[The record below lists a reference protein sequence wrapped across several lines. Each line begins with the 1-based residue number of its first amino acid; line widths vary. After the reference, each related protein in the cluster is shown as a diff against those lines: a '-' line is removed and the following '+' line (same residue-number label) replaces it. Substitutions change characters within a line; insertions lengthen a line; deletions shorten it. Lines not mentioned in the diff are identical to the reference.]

1 MTFNEYNEK
10 VLEVDELTK
19 YNCKYSNY
27 YFGDTRIFSVK
38 IDKEEYKLLFHKF
51 STMVELASSIDSFR
65 NLIVNRLKQSISAV
79 LRVMDNISNRKFI
92 DIFPRYVTDYDGA
105 AEISDLYNEHSF
117 IESNNEH
124 ISIYGLD
131 QEIYSAILWLL
142 YYRVFIEKKD
152 GIELLE
158 SLQEPQLVVQRLGID
173 IESSLIYKDNLVI
186 VNDGNN
192 EDILNNN
199 RKTAEIVK
207 RLSMQRFRALNID
220 VNKVSETNR
229 TFYCRL
235 NIPEY
240 VTDSTLIDFYNKAFD
255 LIVFNNEAK
264 SKLVDN
270 NERANRFRDILQEY
284 SDKLHIDREKNKE
297 EILLLYILYS
307 NAIKNSKIKLT
318 IEKLEPK
325 KLNRALN
332 KLRALGAN
340 ITIRYWTIGKV
351 IYDINLGDR
360 CIAFTSGNVKYLD
373 NVKG

>member
-10 VLEVDELTK
+10 VLEVDELAK
-19 YNCKYSNY
+19 YDCRYSNY

-38 IDKEEYKLLFHKF
+38 IDEVECKLLFHKF

-65 NLIVNRLKQSISAV
+65 NLIINRLKQSISAV

-92 DIFPRYVTDYDGA
+92 DIFPRYVTDYDRA
-105 AEISDLYNEHSF
+105 AEISELYNENSF
-117 IESNNEH
+117 IKSNNEH
-124 ISIYGLD
+124 ISIYALD

-158 SLQEPQLVVQRLGID
+158 SLQEPQLIVQRLGID
-173 IESSLIYKDNLVI
+173 IESSLVYKDNLVI
-186 VNDGNN
+186 VNDGTN

-207 RLSMQRFRALNID
+207 SLSMQRFRALNID

-229 TFYCRL
+229 TYYCRL

-240 VTDSTLIDFYNKAFD
+240 VTDSPLIDFYNKAFD
-255 LIVFNNEAK
+255 LIVFNNEAE

-270 NERANRFRDILQEY
+270 SERAERFGDILQEY
-284 SDKLHIDREKNKE
+284 SDKLHIDRAKNKE

-307 NAIKNSKIKLT
+307 NAIKNNKIKLT
-318 IEKLEPK
+318 VEKLEPD
-325 KLNRALN
+325 KLNKTLN
-332 KLRALGAN
+332 KLRAIGAN

-360 CIAFTSGNVKYLD
+360 CVAFTSGNVKYLD